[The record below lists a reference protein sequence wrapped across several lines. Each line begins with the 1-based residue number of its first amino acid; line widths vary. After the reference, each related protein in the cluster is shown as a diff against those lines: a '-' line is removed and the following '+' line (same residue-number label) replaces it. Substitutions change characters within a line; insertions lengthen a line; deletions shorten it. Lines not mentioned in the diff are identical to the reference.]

1 MFDLELESTVGV
13 GGGGRARR
21 GPLEEAVG
29 KHPRVIPEYLRVT
42 AFPEMSKQ
50 PIKMS

>member
-1 MFDLELESTVGV
+1 MGV

-21 GPLEEAVG
+21 GSLEEAVE
-29 KHPRVIPEYLRVT
+29 KYPRVIPEYLRVT
-42 AFPEMSKQ
+42 AFPEMSRQ